1 LEAPGSGVAIVDYDN
16 DGWPDIYLVNGSTL
30 EALKGKEVSPRSCR
44 FHNNRDG
51 TFTDVTEKAG
61 VANERLGFGVA
72 MGDFDN
78 DGWPDIY
85 VTNVGKNRLYH
96 NNHDGTSPGRIDREN
111 VY

>member
-1 LEAPGSGVAIVDYDN
+1 MS
-16 DGWPDIYLVNGSTL
+16 
-30 EALKGKEVSPRSCR
+30 
-44 FHNNRDG
+44 
-51 TFTDVTEKAG
+51 AG
-61 VANERLGFGVA
+61 GFGVA

-85 VTNVGKNRLYH
+85 VANVGKNRLYN